1 VKELE
6 AVRLDLKGMSQGQI
20 ASVFQYNYPV
30 FTDDFMFRLRP
41 DDFEDLRTNYS
52 YRKEFYID

>member
-1 VKELE
+1 
-6 AVRLDLKGMSQGQI
+6 MSQGQI
-20 ASVFQYNYPV
+20 ASIFQYNYPV